1 MNDFLGDDMCKDDKK
16 IEEILTEGNAP
27 HAVVKVGEI
36 RFDPSFRTLCETN
49 SCGYYGAC
57 WTCPPDAG
65 TIEELMQKAGS
76 YQNALV
82 FQTVSKLEDSFDI
95 EGMHEASLRH
105 NKLVQRVRDA
115 AKKEHPDGFVLG
127 AGACGVCAVCSKREK
142 KPCRFPERAITSLE
156 ACGID
161 VSQTAKLAGL
171 RYINGENTV
180 TYFGMVLY

>member
-1 MNDFLGDDMCKDDKK
+1 MSV
-16 IEEILTEGNAP
+16 EEILGASGAP
-27 HAVVKVGEI
+27 HAVVKVGEL
-36 RFDPSFRTLCETN
+36 RFDSSFRALCEAN
-49 SCGYYGAC
+49 SCGYYGKC

-65 TIEELMQKAGS
+65 TIEELMQKAKR
-76 YQNALV
+76 YEHALV

-115 AKKEHPDGFVLG
+115 AKEEYPGCFILG
-127 AGACGVCAVCSKREK
+127 AGACGVCAVCSKREN
-142 KPCRFPERAITSLE
+142 KPCRFPDKAISSLE

-161 VSQTAKLAGL
+161 VSQAAKLAGM

>member
-1 MNDFLGDDMCKDDKK
+1 MNV
-16 IEEILTEGNAP
+16 EEILTKHDAP
-27 HAVVKVGEI
+27 HTVVSVGEI
-36 RFDPSFRTLCETN
+36 RFDPSFRALCEAN
-49 SCGYYGAC
+49 SCGYYGKC

-65 TIEELMQKAGS
+65 TIDALMQKAKS

-82 FQTVSKLEDSFDI
+82 FQTVSRLEDSFDI

-105 NKLVQRVRDA
+105 NRLVQEVRDA
-115 AKKEHPDGFVLG
+115 AKQEHPNCFVLG
-127 AGACGVCAVCSKREK
+127 AGACGVCAVCSKREDQ
-142 KPCRFPERAITSLE
+142 PCRFPDKAITSLE

-180 TYFGMVLY
+180 TYFGIVLY

>member
-1 MNDFLGDDMCKDDKK
+1 MDVEK
-16 IEEILTEGNAP
+16 ILAKHNAP
-27 HAVVKVGEI
+27 HAVVKVDEI
-36 RFDPSFRTLCETN
+36 RFDPSFRTLCEAN
-49 SCGYYGAC
+49 SCGYYGKC

-65 TIEELMQKAGS
+65 TIDALMQKAKS

-105 NKLVQRVRDA
+105 NRLVQCVRDA
-115 AKKEHPDGFVLG
+115 AKQEHPDCFVLG
-127 AGACGVCAVCSKREK
+127 AGACGVCAVCSKRDDQ
-142 KPCRFPERAITSLE
+142 PCRFPDKAITSLE

-161 VSQTAKLAGL
+161 VSQAAKLAGL

>member
-1 MNDFLGDDMCKDDKK
+1 MNV
-16 IEEILTEGNAP
+16 EEILSEYNAP
-27 HAVVKVGEI
+27 HAVVRVDEM
-36 RFDPSFRTLCETN
+36 RFDPSFRALCETN
-49 SCGYYGAC
+49 SCGYYGKC

-65 TIEELMQKAGS
+65 TIDALMKKARS
-76 YQNALV
+76 YRNALV

-115 AKKEHPDGFVLG
+115 ASREHPGCLVLG
-127 AGACGVCAVCSKREK
+127 AGACGVCAVCSKRED
-142 KPCRFPERAITSLE
+142 KPCRFPDKAITSLE

-161 VSQTAKLAGL
+161 VSQAAKLSGL